1 MNVYLISGSSFRLIN
16 EKVNDI
22 VKNSKNVVT
31 FDLTNNTMEEII
43 VEAGYFSLFNEEKY
57 IIVKNADFFGSGK
70 VNEKNTEILL
80 KYLENPN
87 SLSILIFITN
97 EKLDMRKKITKYIKD
112 KYTLITI
119 DNLKSYEI
127 EAKVKDIFKKHNLQI
142 GDESIKYIVT
152 NSLNNYDLVIGEV
165 EKILLYYED
174 NSVVSFNDLTR
185 IVAKSINT
193 NNFLFVDAVTKGDLS
208 ESLSLL
214 NDLKT
219 MKVESTI
226 LISLIARSFRYMYNI
241 KVLQNEGVREYE
253 MMRRLNLLDWQLNKY
268 LKDAFIYKIAELE
281 SILKKLAKLDLDIK
295 SGKID
300 KFIGLELFI
309 LDISA

>member
-219 MKVESTI
+219 MKVEPTI